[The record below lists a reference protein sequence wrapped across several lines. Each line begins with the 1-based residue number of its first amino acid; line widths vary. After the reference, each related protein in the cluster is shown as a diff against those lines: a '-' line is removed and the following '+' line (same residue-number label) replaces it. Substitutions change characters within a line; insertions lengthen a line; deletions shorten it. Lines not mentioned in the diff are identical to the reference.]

1 MARNG
6 FPDNP
11 GDYPQDDYPSSD
23 PTQYANY
30 GGTGGSAYSEYG
42 PPTGYPGGAG
52 PAERNPDPVSSPTP
66 WFQRPAALI
75 GLGVLTAAVLALLV
89 FAVVRFTNAGTS
101 QSPAVTS
108 SSITATTSSAPSSE
122 SAAPSTATETA
133 APAPSSTAAPPP
145 PPTTV
150 TTTVTPT
157 TTTAEPTTTQT
168 PTPSTTTSIS
178 TSVTTITET
187 TTKPVL
193 PTIPWP
199 TLPSPTLFEPGPE
212 G

>member
-11 GDYPQDDYPSSD
+11 GDYPQDDYPASD

-30 GGTGGSAYSEYG
+30 GGTGGAAYSEYG
-42 PPTGYPGGAG
+42 PPTGYPGTAG
-52 PAERNPDPVSSPTP
+52 RYPDPVPPPTP

-75 GLGVLTAAVLALLV
+75 GLGVLSAAVLALLV
-89 FAVVRFTNAGTS
+89 YAVVTFTNAGTS

-108 SSITATTSSAPSSE
+108 GSITTSSAPTSE
-122 SAAPSTATETA
+122 AVPPPSTATQTA
-133 APAPSSTAAPPP
+133 APESSTAAPS

-150 TTTVTPT
+150 TTTVTP

-168 PTPSTTTSIS
+168 PTPSTTTTIS
-178 TSVTTITET
+178 TSVTTVTET

-199 TLPSPTLFEPGPE
+199 TQPSPTLFDPAPE

>member
-11 GDYPQDDYPSSD
+11 GDYPQDDYPASD

-30 GGTGGSAYSEYG
+30 GGTGGEAYSEYG
-42 PPTGYPGGAG
+42 PPTGYPSPTGRTA
-52 PAERNPDPVSSPTP
+52 RYPDPVPPPTP

-75 GLGVLTAAVLALLV
+75 GLGVLSAAMLALLV
-89 FAVVRFTNAGTS
+89 YAVVTFTNAGTS

-108 SSITATTSSAPSSE
+108 SSIAATTSSAPTSE
-122 SAAPSTATETA
+122 AVPPPSTATQTA
-133 APAPSSTAAPPP
+133 APEPSSTATPP

-150 TTTVTPT
+150 TTTVTP

-168 PTPSTTTSIS
+168 PTPSTTTTIS
-178 TSVTTITET
+178 TSVTTVTET

-199 TLPSPTLFEPGPE
+199 TLPSPTLFEPAPE

>member
-6 FPDNP
+6 FPDSP
-11 GDYPQDDYPSSD
+11 DDYPASD

-30 GGTGGSAYSEYG
+30 GGTGGAAYSEYG
-42 PPTGYPGGAG
+42 PPTGYPGTAG
-52 PAERNPDPVSSPTP
+52 PTERYPDPVPPPTP

-75 GLGVLTAAVLALLV
+75 GLGVLSAAMLALLV
-89 FAVVRFTNAGTS
+89 FAVVKFTNAGTS

-108 SSITATTSSAPSSE
+108 SSITATTSSAPTSE
-122 SAAPSTATETA
+122 AVPPPSTATQTA
-133 APAPSSTAAPPP
+133 APEPSSTAAPP

-157 TTTAEPTTTQT
+157 TTTEPTTTQI
-168 PTPSTTTSIS
+168 PTPSTTTTIS
-178 TSVTTITET
+178 TSVTTVTET

-199 TLPSPTLFEPGPE
+199 TLPSPTLFEPAPE

>member
-11 GDYPQDDYPSSD
+11 GDYPQDDYPASD

-30 GGTGGSAYSEYG
+30 GGTGGAAYSEYG
-42 PPTGYPGGAG
+42 PPTGYPGTAG
-52 PAERNPDPVSSPTP
+52 PTERYPDPVPPPTP

-75 GLGVLTAAVLALLV
+75 GLGVLSAAVLALLV
-89 FAVVRFTNAGTS
+89 YAVVTFTNAGTS

-108 SSITATTSSAPSSE
+108 GSITTSSPPTSE
-122 SAAPSTATETA
+122 AVPPPSTATRTA
-133 APAPSSTAAPPP
+133 APEPSSTAAPP

-150 TTTVTPT
+150 TTTVTPST
-157 TTTAEPTTTQT
+157 TTEPTTTEA
-168 PTPSTTTSIS
+168 PTPSTTTTIS
-178 TSVTTITET
+178 TSVTTVTET

-199 TLPSPTLFEPGPE
+199 TRPSPTLLEPAPE

>member
-1 MARNG
+1 VARNG

-11 GDYPQDDYPSSD
+11 GDYPQDDYPASD

-30 GGTGGSAYSEYG
+30 GGTGGAAYSEYG
-42 PPTGYPGGAG
+42 PPTGYPGTAG
-52 PAERNPDPVSSPTP
+52 RYPDPVPPPTP

-75 GLGVLTAAVLALLV
+75 GLGVLSAAVLALLV
-89 FAVVRFTNAGTS
+89 YAVVTFTNAGTS

-108 SSITATTSSAPSSE
+108 GSITTSSAPTSE
-122 SAAPSTATETA
+122 AVPPPSTATQTA
-133 APAPSSTAAPPP
+133 APESSTAAPS

-150 TTTVTPT
+150 TTTVTP

-168 PTPSTTTSIS
+168 PTPSTTTTIS
-178 TSVTTITET
+178 TSVTTVTET

-199 TLPSPTLFEPGPE
+199 TQPSPTLFDPAPE

>member
-6 FPDNP
+6 YPDNP
-11 GDYPQDDYPSSD
+11 GDYPQGDYPASD

-30 GGTGGSAYSEYG
+30 GGTGGEAYSEYG
-42 PPTGYPGGAG
+42 PPTGYPSPTGRTA
-52 PAERNPDPVSSPTP
+52 RYPDPVPPPTP

-75 GLGVLTAAVLALLV
+75 GLGVLSAAMLALLV
-89 FAVVRFTNAGTS
+89 FAVVKFTNAGTS

-108 SSITATTSSAPSSE
+108 SSITATTSSAPTSEAVPPSS
-122 SAAPSTATETA
+122 TTTQTA
-133 APAPSSTAAPPP
+133 APEPSSTAAPP

-150 TTTVTPT
+150 TTTVTP

-168 PTPSTTTSIS
+168 PTPSTTTTIS
-178 TSVTTITET
+178 TSVTTVTET

-199 TLPSPTLFEPGPE
+199 TLPSPTLFEPAPE

>member
-1 MARNG
+1 VARNG

-11 GDYPQDDYPSSD
+11 GDYPQDDYPASD

-30 GGTGGSAYSEYG
+30 GGTGGAAYSEYG
-42 PPTGYPGGAG
+42 PPTGYPGTAG
-52 PAERNPDPVSSPTP
+52 PTERYPDPVPPPTP

-75 GLGVLTAAVLALLV
+75 GLGVLSAAMLALLV
-89 FAVVRFTNAGTS
+89 YAVVTFTNAGTS

-108 SSITATTSSAPSSE
+108 SSITATTSSAPTSEAVPPSS
-122 SAAPSTATETA
+122 TTTQTA
-133 APAPSSTAAPPP
+133 APEPSSTAAPPP

-157 TTTAEPTTTQT
+157 TTAEPTTTQT
-168 PTPSTTTSIS
+168 PTPSTTTTIS
-178 TSVTTITET
+178 TSVTTVTET

-199 TLPSPTLFEPGPE
+199 TLPSPTLFEPAPE

>member
-11 GDYPQDDYPSSD
+11 DDFSEGD

-30 GGTGGSAYSEYG
+30 GGTTGEAYSEYG
-42 PPTGYPGGAG
+42 PPTGYPAPTG
-52 PAERNPDPVSSPTP
+52 PTVRYPDPVPPP
-66 WFQRPAALI
+66 WFQRPAGLI

-89 FAVVRFTNAGTS
+89 YAVVKFTNAGTS

-108 SSITATTSSAPSSE
+108 SSVTTSSAPTSE
-122 SAAPSTATETA
+122 SVPPSSAATQTAE
-133 APAPSSTAAPPP
+133 PAPSSTAAPP

-150 TTTVTPT
+150 TTTVTPS
-157 TTTAEPTTTQT
+157 TTAAPTTTEA
-168 PTPSTTTSIS
+168 PTPSTTTTIS
-178 TSVTTITET
+178 TSVTTVTET
-187 TTKPVL
+187 TTRPVL
-193 PTIPWP
+193 PTLPWP
-199 TLPSPTLFEPGPE
+199 TRPSPTLFEPPPG

>member
-11 GDYPQDDYPSSD
+11 GDYPQDDYPASD

-30 GGTGGSAYSEYG
+30 GGTGGEAYSEYG
-42 PPTGYPGGAG
+42 PPTGYPSPTGRTA
-52 PAERNPDPVSSPTP
+52 RYPDPVPPPTP

-75 GLGVLTAAVLALLV
+75 GLGVLSAAMLALLV
-89 FAVVRFTNAGTS
+89 YAVVTFTNAGTS

-108 SSITATTSSAPSSE
+108 SSITATTSSAPTSEAVPPSS
-122 SAAPSTATETA
+122 TTTQTA
-133 APAPSSTAAPPP
+133 APGPSSTAAPP

-150 TTTVTPT
+150 TTTVTP

-168 PTPSTTTSIS
+168 PTPSTTTTIS
-178 TSVTTITET
+178 TSVTTVTET

-199 TLPSPTLFEPGPE
+199 TLPSPTLFEPAPE